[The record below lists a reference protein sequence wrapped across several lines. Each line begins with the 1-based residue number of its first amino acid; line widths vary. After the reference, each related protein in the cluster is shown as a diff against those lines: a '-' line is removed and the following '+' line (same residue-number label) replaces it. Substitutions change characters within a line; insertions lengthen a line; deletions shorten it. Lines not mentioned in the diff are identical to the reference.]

1 MIRTHC
7 SMGYLNGMWW
17 HECTQAHGSLWLH
30 NHAKECCH
38 CGCPQ
43 SEGISYDAMGSRD
56 NGSEDGDV

>member
-1 MIRTHC
+1 
-7 SMGYLNGMWW
+7 MGYLNGMWW